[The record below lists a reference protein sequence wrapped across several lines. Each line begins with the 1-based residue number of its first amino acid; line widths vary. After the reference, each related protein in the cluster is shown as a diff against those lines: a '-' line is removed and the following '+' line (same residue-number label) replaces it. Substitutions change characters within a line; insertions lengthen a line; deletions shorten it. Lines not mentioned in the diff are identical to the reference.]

1 MNLCYTDYMINLKG
15 VIMKTIQI
23 NFRISTKWH
32 EYLKQ
37 LARELSVK
45 TATDISYTELIKNA
59 IKKEYPELDKLE
71 V

>member
-1 MNLCYTDYMINLKG
+1 
-15 VIMKTIQI
+15 MKTIQI

-45 TATDISYTELIKNA
+45 TSTDISYTELIKNA